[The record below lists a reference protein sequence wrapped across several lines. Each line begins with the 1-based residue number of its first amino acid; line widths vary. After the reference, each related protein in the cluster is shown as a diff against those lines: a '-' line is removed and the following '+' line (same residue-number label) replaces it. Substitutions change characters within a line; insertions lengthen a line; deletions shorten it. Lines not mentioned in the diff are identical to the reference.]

1 MGDSPDVVVVGAG
14 VFGAWTAYQLR
25 RSGRSVTLVDSY
37 APGNLRASSGG
48 ESRVIR
54 IGYGGKDLYSHW
66 ALRSLY
72 QWQELFQETQRS
84 LFVKS
89 GVLWLGRQND
99 PLTDATTLTLQRLG
113 VRVELLSRDD
123 LATRFSQFHLG
134 SITRGVL
141 EPESGVILAR
151 HAVQA
156 LVTEATRCGVEYTSA
171 TVTPPNSPGPRL
183 TALSTDSG
191 TQLTAETFV
200 FACGAWLP
208 KLFPKLLTTYI
219 HTTRQEVFFFRAEP
233 GDCQFAPPA
242 MPAWIDFH
250 DGIYGLPD
258 LNARGFKI
266 GLDRHGPLTDPDTG
280 ERLPSPETLVSTR
293 QLATKRL
300 PALKN
305 AQLLDARVCQ
315 YSNTWNGD
323 FLIDRH
329 PNYKN
334 VWLVGGGSGHGFKH
348 GPAVGEYV
356 TGLLA
361 GTGEP
366 ELQFTLANKNIR
378 LEREVF

>member
-1 MGDSPDVVVVGAG
+1 MGGSPDVVVVGAG

-25 RSGRSVTLVDSY
+25 RSGRSITLVDAY
-37 APGNLRASSGG
+37 APGNFRASSGG
-48 ESRVIR
+48 ESRVMR
-54 IGYGGKDLYSHW
+54 IGYGGNESYSRW

-72 QWQELFQETQRS
+72 QWQELFRETRRP
-84 LFVKS
+84 LFIKS

-99 PLTDATTLTLQRLG
+99 PLTDATTLTLQKLG
-113 VRVELLSRDD
+113 MRVELLSRDD

-134 SITRGVL
+134 SITRGVF

-151 HAVQA
+151 HAVQT
-156 LVTEATRCGVEYTSA
+156 LVTEAARCGVECASA
-171 TVTPPNSPGPRL
+171 AVTPPNSSGSRL
-183 TALSTDSG
+183 TALSTGSG

-208 KLFPKLLTTYI
+208 KLFPKLLTPYI
-219 HTTRQEVFFFRAEP
+219 HTTRQEVFFFGPGP

-258 LNARGFKI
+258 LNGRGFKI

-329 PNYKN
+329 PNYRN

-356 TGLLA
+356 TGLLT

-366 ELQFTLANKNIR
+366 ESRFTLANKHMQWK
-378 LEREVF
+378 REVF